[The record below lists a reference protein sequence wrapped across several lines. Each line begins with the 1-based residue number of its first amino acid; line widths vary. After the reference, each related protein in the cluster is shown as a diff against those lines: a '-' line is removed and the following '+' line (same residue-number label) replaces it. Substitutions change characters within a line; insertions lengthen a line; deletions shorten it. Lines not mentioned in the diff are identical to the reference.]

1 MRRDRGGVEDPA
13 EHEDAYLLSQE
24 DKEFMA
30 KMKHEQEETL
40 EEERLEL
47 VRKPFLAVS
56 WLPSGHMV
64 WCRCRCASFSRR
76 RPAVQHGAGGSGTA
90 FAR

>member
-1 MRRDRGGVEDPA
+1 MEDPA

-56 WLPSGHMV
+56 RLPSGHMV